1 MSAEEV
7 VKASLKEMG
16 FDDKLIARAM
26 AATKRTELSDIVDWI
41 VKHENENEAST
52 FAESSPG
59 PSTSKGPPEKP
70 NSQANNSGAPSMKC
84 DDCGKTFASAEMA
97 SVHAARVGHVNFSEC
112 TEAAKLLTPEE
123 TKQRQKELY
132 EKLKVLKER
141 REKEEHAKEIELEKA
156 RRQGGQELSTARER
170 LQEQEMLKYIKEKK
184 QDKLEA
190 SKARK
195 RILEQIRLD
204 RQAMNDRNRMNQ
216 PVETNKVAQQ
226 KLPAETGPPQYRSNS
241 NTCVIQVRSSNGVVL
256 KENFNS
262 DDKLQ
267 KVYDSIAALN
277 MNTECFSLHSTY
289 PRRQYTEVDMEKSL
303 RDLGLVP
310 SASLFLSKK
319 VERM

>member
-123 TKQRQKELY
+123 TKQRQKEFVLAYRISSVVTFATFRLY

-190 SKARK
+190 SKAR
-195 RILEQIRLD
+195 
-204 RQAMNDRNRMNQ
+204 
-216 PVETNKVAQQ
+216 
-226 KLPAETGPPQYRSNS
+226 
-241 NTCVIQVRSSNGVVL
+241 
-256 KENFNS
+256 
-262 DDKLQ
+262 
-267 KVYDSIAALN
+267 
-277 MNTECFSLHSTY
+277 
-289 PRRQYTEVDMEKSL
+289 
-303 RDLGLVP
+303 
-310 SASLFLSKK
+310 
-319 VERM
+319 